1 MSYGSQIRTAREAAK
16 LSRRL
21 VAIHLDVTEETIR
34 KWEKGDTPIPVPA
47 MDAIGKL
54 VSERFTL
61 GVEA

>member
-1 MSYGSQIRTAREAAK
+1 MSYGSQIRTARETAN

-21 VAIHLDVTEETIR
+21 VAIHLNVTEQTVR
-34 KWEKGDTPIPVPA
+34 NWERGVTPIPVPA